1 MHQAHETGPSDRYLG
16 HRQACK
22 HSPGS
27 DPITGTGSAS
37 QLVLGLHLRNPSS
50 TDYYSEQYKLET
62 VKMTGA
68 RDKINAISLNV
79 KINKPK
85 SVDIVWI

>member
-1 MHQAHETGPSDRYLG
+1 MQ
-16 HRQACK
+16 
-22 HSPGS
+22 
-27 DPITGTGSAS
+27 
-37 QLVLGLHLRNPSS
+37 NPSS

-79 KINKPK
+79 KVNKRKLVHIRGYKLPI
-85 SVDIVWI
+85 SV